1 MSHPAALADIGRDP
15 EQLELTYRRA
25 ASAGDAAAFAAAID
39 RAHADAPSDPLYA
52 AWHYRL
58 AYAATQLQ
66 EQIPARSIAWVKA
79 LVLGVVNGALLWL
92 MSDPTRLLNG
102 EAPEVLIFWAPV
114 SAVMVLLFLAWAG
127 TPRWPVLAADVVALV
142 LLAGFARTTYVW
154 LDTEQ
159 LRSYYLQLM
168 LIHMPLLAW
177 SAVGIY
183 LLWATGVVQGRAFL
197 FLLKSLEAF
206 IVAGLFAIAGGLFVA
221 ITIGLFQ
228 ALGIELAEW
237 MVRVLVAGGGGLLP
251 LLAVAIVYDPT
262 VPPAQQSFTDG
273 LSRLIAML
281 MRVLLPLTLIVLLVY
296 LAFIPF
302 NFWAP
307 FENRDVLIVYS
318 GMLFAVMAMLIGATP
333 PEARATSAQTAIWLR
348 RGLIAVA
355 LAAALVGLYALA
367 AIGYRTWQDGWTP
380 NRFAFVGWNAIN
392 VGILAAL
399 LLAQAR
405 ATQATWLDA
414 WQRMFGRGAVVY
426 ALWTVVVI
434 LVLPWI
440 F

>member
-25 ASAGDAAAFAAAID
+25 ASTGDAAAFAAAID

-58 AYAATQLQ
+58 AYAAAQLQ

-114 SAVMVLLFLAWAG
+114 SAVMVLLLLAWAG

-142 LLAGFARTTYVW
+142 LLAGFARTAYVW

-221 ITIGLFQ
+221 VTIGLFQ
-228 ALGIELAEW
+228 ALGIELSEW

-302 NFWAP
+302 N
-307 FENRDVLIVYS
+307 
-318 GMLFAVMAMLIGATP
+318 
-333 PEARATSAQTAIWLR
+333 
-348 RGLIAVA
+348 
-355 LAAALVGLYALA
+355 
-367 AIGYRTWQDGWTP
+367 
-380 NRFAFVGWNAIN
+380 
-392 VGILAAL
+392 
-399 LLAQAR
+399 
-405 ATQATWLDA
+405 
-414 WQRMFGRGAVVY
+414 
-426 ALWTVVVI
+426 
-434 LVLPWI
+434 
-440 F
+440 